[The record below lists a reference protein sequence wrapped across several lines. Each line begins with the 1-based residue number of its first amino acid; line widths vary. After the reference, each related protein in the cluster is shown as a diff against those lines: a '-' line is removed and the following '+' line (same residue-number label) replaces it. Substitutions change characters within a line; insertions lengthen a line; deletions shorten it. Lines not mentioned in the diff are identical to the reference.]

1 MCVQMKAAVLYSGGK
16 DSSLMAVILDKLGY
30 DVELVT
36 INFGKFDSSIPARKS
51 AESLGFKHKV
61 IKLDQKILADA
72 VDMIIEDNF
81 PNNGI
86 NHIHHTVLEI
96 LADDYEV
103 IADGTRRE
111 DRIPKLKFSEIQSL
125 EDRKNIQYLNLTG
138 IGYKTIND
146 TSKRLFK
153 LQKGESNIHNSSDY
167 EMEIRVLLKEKG
179 YDTDEIFPQHIQ
191 SRVIGWRENE

>member
-1 MCVQMKAAVLYSGGK
+1 MKTAVLYSGGK
-16 DSSLMAVILDKLGY
+16 DSSLMAVILSKLGY

-51 AESLGFKHKV
+51 AHSLGFKHRV
-61 IKLDQKILADA
+61 IKLDEKILSDA
-72 VDMIIEDNF
+72 VDMIIKDNF

-86 NHIHHTVLEI
+86 NYIHHTVLEI
-96 LADDYEV
+96 LADDYDV

-111 DRIPKLKFSEIQSL
+111 DRIPKLTFPEIQSL

-146 TSKRLFK
+146 TSSRLFN
-153 LQKGESNIHNSSDY
+153 LQKSESNIHNSSDY
-167 EMEIRVLLKEKG
+167 EMEIRVMLEEKG
-179 YDTDEIFPQHIQ
+179 YNTDEIFPQHIQ
-191 SRVIGWRENE
+191 SRVIGWNKNE

>member
-1 MCVQMKAAVLYSGGK
+1 MKVAVLYSGGK
-16 DSSLMAVILDKLGY
+16 DSSLMAVILSKLGY

-36 INFGKFDSSIPARKS
+36 INFGIFDSTLPAKES
-51 AESLGFKHKV
+51 AKSLGFKHKV
-61 IKLDQKILADA
+61 LKLDSQILYDA

-86 NHIHHTVLEI
+86 NHIHHEVIEI
-96 LADDYEV
+96 LSDDYQL

-111 DRIPKLKFSEIQSL
+111 DRIPKLTFPEIQSL

-146 TSKRLFK
+146 ISDRLFNLEK
-153 LQKGESNIHNSSDY
+153 QESNINNSSDY
-167 EMEIRVLLKEKG
+167 EMEIRVLLNKKG
-179 YDTDEIFPQHIQ
+179 YSTDEIFPQHIQ
-191 SRVIGWRENE
+191 SRVIGWNENE

>member
-1 MCVQMKAAVLYSGGK
+1 MKTAVLYSGGK
-16 DSSLMAVILDKLGY
+16 DSSLMAVILSRLGY

-51 AESLGFKHKV
+51 AHSLGFKHRV
-61 IKLDQKILADA
+61 IKLDEKILSDA
-72 VDMIIEDNF
+72 VDMIIKDNF

-86 NHIHHTVLEI
+86 NYIHHTVLEI
-96 LADDYEV
+96 LADDYDV

-111 DRIPKLKFSEIQSL
+111 DRIPKLTFPEIQSL

-146 TSKRLFK
+146 TSSRLFN
-153 LQKGESNIHNSSDY
+153 LQKSESNIHNSSDY
-167 EMEIRVLLKEKG
+167 EMEIRVMLEEKG
-179 YDTDEIFPQHIQ
+179 YNTDEIFPQHIQ
-191 SRVIGWRENE
+191 SRVIGWNKNE

>member
-1 MCVQMKAAVLYSGGK
+1 MKVAITYSGGK
-16 DSSLMAVILDKLGY
+16 DSSLMAVILDRLGY

-36 INFGKFDSSIPARKS
+36 INFGVFDSTKPARES
-51 AESLGFKHKV
+51 AESLGFNHKV
-61 IKLDQKILADA
+61 LKLDKQILIDA

-86 NHIHHTVLEI
+86 NHIHHSVLEI
-96 LADDYEV
+96 LTDEYEV

-111 DRIPKLKFSEIQSL
+111 DRIPKMKMNEIQSL

-146 TSKRLFK
+146 ISDEIFE
-153 LQKGESNIHNSSDY
+153 LQKAESNIHNSSDY
-167 EMEIRVLLKEKG
+167 EMEIRVLLEEKG
-179 YDTDEIFPQHIQ
+179 YDTNDIFPRHIQ
-191 SRVIGWRENE
+191 SRVIGWNKNE

>member
-1 MCVQMKAAVLYSGGK
+1 MKAVITYSGGK
-16 DSSLMAVILDKLGY
+16 DSSLMAVILDRLGY

-36 INFGKFDSSIPARKS
+36 INFGVFDSTKPAVQS
-51 AESLGFKHKV
+51 AKSLGFKHKV
-61 IKLDQKILADA
+61 VKLDKQILLDA

-86 NHIHHTVLEI
+86 NHIHHSVLEI
-96 LADDYEV
+96 LADSYDV

-111 DRIPKLKFSEIQSL
+111 DRIPKMKMGEIQSL

-146 TSKRLFK
+146 VSDNLFT
-153 LQKGESNIHNSSDY
+153 LQKAESDIHNSSDY
-167 EMEIRVLLKEKG
+167 EMEIRVLLEQKG
-179 YDTDEIFPQHIQ
+179 YDTDEIFPRHIQ
-191 SRVIGWRENE
+191 SRVIGWNKNE

>member
-1 MCVQMKAAVLYSGGK
+1 MKTAVLYSGGK
-16 DSSLMAVILDKLGY
+16 DSSLMAVILSRLGY

-51 AESLGFKHKV
+51 AHSLGFKHRV
-61 IKLDQKILADA
+61 IKLDEKILSDA
-72 VDMIIEDNF
+72 VDMIIKDNF

-86 NHIHHTVLEI
+86 NYIHHTVLEI
-96 LADDYEV
+96 LADDYNV

-111 DRIPKLKFSEIQSL
+111 DRIPKLTFPEIQSL

-146 TSKRLFK
+146 TSNRLFN
-153 LQKGESNIHNSSDY
+153 LQKSESNINNSSDY
-167 EMEIRVLLKEKG
+167 EMEIRVMLEEKG
-179 YDTDEIFPQHIQ
+179 YNTDEIFPQHIQ
-191 SRVIGWRENE
+191 SRVIGWNKNE